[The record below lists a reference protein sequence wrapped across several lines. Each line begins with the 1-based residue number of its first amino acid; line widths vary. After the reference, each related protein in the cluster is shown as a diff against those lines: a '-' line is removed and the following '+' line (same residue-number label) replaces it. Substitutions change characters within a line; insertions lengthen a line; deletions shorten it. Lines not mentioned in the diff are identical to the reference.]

1 MGENLRFKY
10 RNKLVHSWLWSGK
23 CPPLLKNVVCVC
35 SHPSSPKHIAFQ
47 HSPAYELSV
56 TVLFDCHFL
65 GSCGMY
71 FNWIEC
77 IHPLLSVRLIGT
89 NTHTHYPNIDR
100 QYFHVCGR
108 CFFLPKQLSESRLLI
123 TVTLLWFFLCE
134 CWLHFTVFHPM
145 MCVCVCMNE
154 CVLSRPSGFHCGF
167 KGMSPL
173 SPHTA
178 MLYKV

>member
-1 MGENLRFKY
+1 MSPSS
-10 RNKLVHSWLWSGK
+10 NKCCVW
-23 CPPLLKNVVCVC
+23 VCVC
-35 SHPSSPKHIAFQ
+35 SHPSTPKHIAFK

-56 TVLFDCHFL
+56 TVMFDCHFL
-65 GSCGMY
+65 ESRGMY

-77 IHPLLSVRLIGT
+77 IHSLLTVKFIGT
-89 NTHTHYPNIDR
+89 NTHALPTHR
-100 QYFHVCGR
+100 QYFYVCER
-108 CFFLPKQLSESRLLI
+108 CFLTKATLRI
-123 TVTLLWFFLCE
+123 TSAHYCYSFNDSFYVNVGYTLLCFIPW
-134 CWLHFTVFHPM
+134 
-145 MCVCVCMNE
+145 CVCVCVCTNE

>member
-1 MGENLRFKY
+1 MSPSSE
-10 RNKLVHSWLWSGK
+10 K
-23 CPPLLKNVVCVC
+23 CRVCVC

-89 NTHTHYPNIDR
+89 NTHTHYPHIDR

-108 CFFLPKQLSESRLLI
+108 CFFYQSNSQNHVCSLLLLFYDSFY
-123 TVTLLWFFLCE
+123 VNVGYTLLFFIPWC
-134 CWLHFTVFHPM
+134 V
-145 MCVCVCMNE
+145 CVCVCMNE